1 MSSTRTAQTPGPM
14 RQERFAS
21 SAGFSKGL
29 LGNLVARRCARVSS
43 RTARERIYFL
53 HELSSREPGLRHPSC
68 TSFPAWPWDCT
79 NAKDES
85 AFERVARELC
95 EAHGIPAKVA
105 ETIPAG
111 LTRLCLDPKMP
122 ADSATLAGF
131 PRILAALDDYRRK
144 FENATAARVAM
155 TATTT
160 AVWELLDYA
169 MNQRGLVLAEGPYR
183 TGKTYSAQAW
193 AQMHL
198 GQCRYVQL
206 SSAKD
211 EGSFYRD
218 IARAVGV
225 ACSTQMKAAE
235 MRNRIEAV
243 LREQHLLLIV
253 DEADWIWPQ
262 AVNVKEVPH
271 RVCWLLTS
279 LINNSVPVAL
289 IGSRNFSRLMSNCE
303 RKCGVWGSEQFHGR
317 LRLRTPLPAQLSEAD
332 LFAIARACIPEADD
346 STRML
351 IVGHALKSPVP
362 IPAIEAC
369 AARARYF
376 ASESGRAL
384 AFEDVERV
392 MIEAGTLP
400 GAPAESSPHA
410 RSSPQ
415 STARQSAPR
424 PVTIP
429 GQTVRGT
436 VAARPRASRGP
447 AEQQAAS
454 RIVGPTGPIQIFP
467 LNTAQASE
475 GTAPTG

>member
-29 LGNLVARRCARVSS
+29 LGNLVARRCARVNSV
-43 RTARERIYFL
+43 TARERIYFL
-53 HELSSREPGLRHPSC
+53 HEVSSREPGLRHPSC
-68 TSFPAWPWDCT
+68 TSFPAWPWDST

-85 AFERVARELC
+85 AFERIARELC
-95 EAHGIPAKVA
+95 HARGIPAAVA
-105 ETIPAG
+105 DTIPDF

-131 PRILAALDDYRRK
+131 PAILAALDGYRRK
-144 FENATAARVAM
+144 FEHATAARVAM
-155 TATTT
+155 TATTR
-160 AVWELLDYA
+160 AVWDLLDYA
-169 MNQRGLVLAEGPYR
+169 MSQRGLVLAEGPYR

-198 GQCRYVQL
+198 GQSRYVQL

-243 LREQHLLLIV
+243 LREQHLLLV
-253 DEADWIWPQ
+253 MDEADFIWPQ
-262 AVNVKEVPH
+262 AVNVKQVPD
-271 RVCWLLTS
+271 RVCWMLTS
-279 LINNSVPVAL
+279 LINNGVPVAL

-303 RKCGVWGSEQFHGR
+303 RRCKVWGSEQFHGR
-317 LRLRTPLPAQLSEAD
+317 LRLRTPLPAQLGEAD
-332 LFAIARACIPEADD
+332 LFAIARAVVPEADD
-346 STRML
+346 ASRML
-351 IVGHALKSPVP
+351 IVGHALKSAVP

-376 ASESGRAL
+376 ASEAGRAL
-384 AFEDVERV
+384 TFEDVERA
-392 MIEAGTLP
+392 MMEAGTLQATHTES
-400 GAPAESSPHA
+400 APPP
-410 RSSPQ
+410 RSSAPSTPRQ
-415 STARQSAPR
+415 STPR

-429 GQTVRGT
+429 GRAVRGPL
-436 VAARPRASRGP
+436 AGRPRASRATAAEHHTP
-447 AEQQAAS
+447 A
-454 RIVGPTGPIQIFP
+454 IVGPIGPIQIFP
-467 LNTAQASE
+467 LSTPHARGHS
-475 GTAPTG
+475 APPS

>member
-1 MSSTRTAQTPGPM
+1 MSSTRTAKTPGPM
-14 RQERFAS
+14 RQERYAS

-29 LGNLVARRCARVSS
+29 LGNLVARRCARVNS
-43 RTARERIYFL
+43 RTARERIYSL
-53 HELSSREPGLRHPSC
+53 HELSGREPGLRHPSC
-68 TSFPAWPWDCT
+68 TSFPAWPWDNET
-79 NAKDES
+79 AKDES

-95 EAHGIPAKVA
+95 EARGIAAKVA
-105 ETIPAG
+105 ATIPDF

-122 ADSATLAGF
+122 ADSATLSGF
-131 PRILAALDDYRRK
+131 PNILAAIDDYRRK
-144 FENATAARVAM
+144 FERATATRVAL

-169 MNQRGLVLAEGPYR
+169 MSQRGLVLAEGAYR
-183 TGKTYSAQAW
+183 TGKSYSAQAW

-218 IARAVGV
+218 IARACGV

-235 MRNRIEAV
+235 MRNRTEAV

-279 LINNSVPVAL
+279 LINNGVPVAL

-303 RKCGVWGSEQFHGR
+303 RRCRVWGSEQFHGR
-317 LRLRTPLPAQLSEAD
+317 LRLRTPLPDKLAEAD
-332 LFAIARACIPEADD
+332 LFAIARVCIPEADD
-346 STRML
+346 ATRML
-351 IVGHALKSPVP
+351 IVGHALKSTAP

-376 ASESGRAL
+376 ASEAGHRL
-384 AFEDVERV
+384 AFEHVERA
-392 MIEAGTLP
+392 MLEAGTIQT
-400 GAPAESSPHA
+400 AY
-410 RSSPQ
+410 Q
-415 STARQSAPR
+415 SEPSAASAPQPKATR
-424 PVTIP
+424 PVIP
-429 GQTVRGT
+429 GRTVRDP
-436 VAARPRASRGP
+436 AAELPVS
-447 AEQQAAS
+447 E
-454 RIVGPTGPIQIFP
+454 PTGPIQIFHTTP
-467 LNTAQASE
+467 QRPRERTAI
-475 GTAPTG
+475 PR